1 MSKNKH
7 KDQIKIPF
15 FIILIAKILYFF
27 SIKWAEKFARKLFI
41 TPIKHKAPKR
51 EHHMEATAL
60 QTRLFIESIQKE
72 IVVYEYGQATKKVLL
87 IHGWSGRGTQ
97 LVKIADEMLS
107 NGYCAISF
115 DAPAHGKSGATTT
128 IMLEFIAS
136 ILELEKKYGPF
147 EFAIAHSLGAMSL
160 LNAIKQGL
168 QVKKGV
174 LIGSGNSVDKIV
186 ADFISKLKLPAKVGE
201 QMKREFEKKYH
212 AKMEDYAGYVAAKE
226 VKIPMLVIHDK
237 QDYEVPVDAAYGIAE
252 NLENHQLILTE
263 GLGHR
268 KILGDAKVIQH
279 ITSFL
284 VNN

>member
-1 MSKNKH
+1 MPKNKN
-7 KDQIKIPF
+7 KDQILIPY
-15 FIILIAKILYFF
+15 FIILIAKIVYFF
-27 SIKWAEKFARKLFI
+27 SVKLAEKFARKLFI

-51 EHHMEATAL
+51 EHHMDATSV
-60 QTRLFIESIQKE
+60 QSELFVAAIQKT
-72 IVVYEYGQATKKVLL
+72 IVVYEYGNASKKVLL

-97 LVKIADEMLS
+97 LVKIADELLTL
-107 NGYCAISF
+107 GYSTVSF
-115 DAPAHGKSGATTT
+115 DAPAHGKSGTNTT

-147 EFAIAHSLGAMSL
+147 EFAVAHSLGAMSL
-160 LNAIKQGL
+160 LNAIKQGF
-168 QVKKGV
+168 QIKKGV

-186 ADFISKLKLPAKVGE
+186 ADFISKLKLPALVGT
-201 QMKREFEKKYH
+201 QMKKEFEKKYH

-226 VKIPMLVIHDK
+226 VKIPMLVIHDED
-237 QDYEVPVDAAYGIAE
+237 DYEVPVDAAYGIVE
-252 NLENHQLILTE
+252 NLENHQLIITK

-279 ITSFL
+279 ITTFL

>member
-107 NGYCAISF
+107 NGYCTISF
-115 DAPAHGKSGATTT
+115 DAPAHGKSGTTTT

-252 NLENHQLILTE
+252 NLENHELIITE

>member
-72 IVVYEYGQATKKVLL
+72 IVVYEYGQASKKVLL

-97 LVKIADEMLS
+97 LFKIADEMLS
-107 NGYCAISF
+107 NGYCTISF
-115 DAPAHGKSGATTT
+115 DAPAHGKSGTTTT
-128 IMLEFIAS
+128 IMLEFISS

-237 QDYEVPVDAAYGIAE
+237 KDYEVPVDAAYGITE
-252 NLENHQLILTE
+252 NLENHQLIITE

>member
-97 LVKIADEMLS
+97 LFKIADEMLA
-107 NGYCAISF
+107 NGYSTISF
-115 DAPAHGKSGATTT
+115 DAPAHGKSGTTTT
-128 IMLEFIAS
+128 IMLEFISS

-237 QDYEVPVDAAYGIAE
+237 KDYEVPVDAAYGITE
-252 NLENHQLILTE
+252 NLENHQLIITE

>member
-1 MSKNKH
+1 MAKNKN

-15 FIILIAKILYFF
+15 LIILIAKILYFF
-27 SIKWAEKFARKLFI
+27 SIQLAEKFARKLFI

-51 EHHMEATAL
+51 EHHMEAMAK
-60 QTRLFIESIQKE
+60 QSRLFVGSIQKE
-72 IVVYEYGQATKKVLL
+72 IIVYEYGEGTKKVLL

-97 LVKIADEMLS
+97 LVKIADEMLA
-107 NGYCAISF
+107 NGYSTVSF
-115 DAPAHGKSGATTT
+115 DAPAHGKSGTRTT

-136 ILELEKKYGPF
+136 ILEIEQKYGPF

-168 QVKKGV
+168 QLKKGV

-201 QMKREFEKKYH
+201 QMKREFEKKYQ

-226 VKIPMLVIHDK
+226 VKIPMLVIHDN
-237 QDYEVPVDAAYGIAE
+237 QDYEVPLDAAYGIAE
-252 NLENHQLILTE
+252 NLENHQLIITE

-268 KILGDAKVIQH
+268 KILGDTKVIQH
-279 ITSFL
+279 ITAFL